1 MLLPRSGPGREWDVY
16 DEVDHFRVPH
26 PATGLVRYWKVA
38 SRQHKWQRGSN
49 IAGLLKL
56 RRREDEWTATILRLI
71 ARKSAGRKL
80 STIPR
85 EQQH

>member
-1 MLLPRSGPGREWDVY
+1 MLLPRSGPRREWDVY
-16 DEVDHFRVPH
+16 DAVDHFRVPH
-26 PATGLVRYWKVA
+26 PAKGLVRYSTVV
-38 SRQHKWQRGSN
+38 SRQHKWQGGSH

-56 RRREDEWTATILRLI
+56 RRREDGWPATILRLI

-85 EQQH
+85 GQQH